1 MPIASTRKGERMPK
15 PRRFWTSISNGLAA
29 SIFAVALVSCESAD
43 KAPAAAALTAAQG
56 AIDAVKGEAAKYVPD
71 QLSSLESTLAS
82 AKASFEKQDYKAAL
96 ASAQDVAAKAK
107 DLGAAV
113 TAKKAELTKSWEYL
127 SGGVPQMAEAI
138 KSRVDILSESKK
150 LPAGLDKDKLE
161 SAKAGLAS
169 LNQTWTEASAAFQ
182 SGNMTDAIA
191 KAQTAKAKAV
201 ECMTALNMPVPEAA
215 K

>member
-1 MPIASTRKGERMPK
+1 MQRIAIGIVMV
-15 PRRFWTSISNGLAA
+15 IAVVALAA
-29 SIFAVALVSCESAD
+29 CESAE
-43 KAPAAAALTAAQG
+43 KAPAAAAISAAQS
-56 AIDAVKGEAAKYVPD
+56 AIDAVKGEAMKYVPD
-71 QLSSLESTLAS
+71 QVKS
-82 AKASFEKQDYKAAL
+82 AQDAVAAARASFEKNDFKAAL
-96 ASAQDVAAKAK
+96 AGAQDATAKAK
-107 DLGAAV
+107 ELGAAV
-113 TAKKAELTKSWEYL
+113 ATKKSELTKSWEEM
-127 SGGVPQMAEAI
+127 SNGVPKMAEVI
-138 KSRVDILSESKK
+138 KSRVDILSQSKK

-191 KAQTAKAKAV
+191 KAQAAKAKAV

>member
-1 MPIASTRKGERMPK
+1 MPK
-15 PRRFWTSISNGLAA
+15 SGWFWKGISNGLVLVAA
-29 SIFAVALVSCESAD
+29 AVTLVSCESAD
-43 KAPAAAALTAAQG
+43 KAPATAAITAAQG

-71 QLSSLESTLAS
+71 QLSALEGTLAS

-107 DLGAAV
+107 DLGSAAA
-113 TAKKAELTKSWEYL
+113 AKKAELAKSWEGL
-127 SGGVPQMAEAI
+127 SGGLPQMAEAI
-138 KSRVDILSESKK
+138 KSRVDILSQSKK

-169 LNQTWTEASAAFQ
+169 LNQSWTEASAAFQ

-191 KAQTAKAKAV
+191 KAQAAKAKAV